1 MCYIE
6 RLSAEEAAWLRDG
19 ARRYLAQS
27 GNLPE
32 SESEQ
37 AVDNLAELM
46 AAALIFE
53 DALSSQVP
61 LGK

>member
-1 MCYIE
+1 MSYIE
-6 RLSAEEAAWLRDG
+6 RLSAEEAEWLRDG
-19 ARRYLAQS
+19 ARRYLARS

-37 AVDNLAELM
+37 AVDNLAEFM
-46 AAALIFE
+46 AASLIFQ
-53 DALSSQVP
+53 DALSSHVP

>member
-1 MCYIE
+1 MSYIE
-6 RLSAEEAAWLRDG
+6 RLSAEEAEWLRDG
-19 ARRYLAQS
+19 ARQYLARS

-53 DALSSQVP
+53 DALS
-61 LGK
+61 

>member
-1 MCYIE
+1 MRYIE
-6 RLSAEEAAWLRDG
+6 RLSAEEADWLRDG

-37 AVDNLAELM
+37 AVDNLAEFM
-46 AAALIFE
+46 ASSLIFE
-53 DALSSQVP
+53 DELSSQEP

>member
-6 RLSAEEAAWLRDG
+6 RLSDEEAAWLRDG
-19 ARRYLAQS
+19 ARRYLEQS

-32 SESEQ
+32 SESEE

-46 AAALIFE
+46 AASLIFE
-53 DALSSQVP
+53 DALSSHVP